1 MAKQKIY
8 DIIPPGKREK
18 TLLPRV
24 KGNSKDVIDKNLDI
38 RNGEEKSNP
47 AFIFSKKAGFLIAV
61 LIVFALGFYWFF
73 SSAKLVK
80 IELSPELNPLTFNA
94 RLSFST
100 STDELDL
107 SSSDLSQVVIP
118 AVPVEI
124 EETFNKQFFSS
135 EVAIEEKAEGTIR
148 VYNKHSRSISLV
160 AGTRFLSSSEPTR
173 QFHSKDKITIS
184 AGGYTDVSV
193 IASEADKSY
202 NIEACAFSIPGLRN
216 YSPPELYYDVFGRS
230 FSKMEGGRK
239 DVTHKVTEQAISEAR
254 EQLLELSREE
264 IRPILQNKVAPDYT
278 ILDNAIQINII
289 QAEPLDV
296 EVGQEADT
304 FVYQIRVKA
313 VALKAKTSFLLEF
326 AKSYIFSTL
335 PANKEFIEDSLTF
348 SFLPDEGR
356 GERELSADLEF
367 STKVYYSID
376 RDSLKEIARGRS
388 RGDISKYALEICPAL
403 LCPPK
408 IEFSPFWARRASIR
422 PEGVEIE
429 INFE

>member
-173 QFHSKDKITIS
+173 QFHSKDKKI
-184 AGGYTDVSV
+184 
-193 IASEADKSY
+193 
-202 NIEACAFSIPGLRN
+202 
-216 YSPPELYYDVFGRS
+216 GRAH
-230 FSKMEGGRK
+230 
-239 DVTHKVTEQAISEAR
+239 V
-254 EQLLELSREE
+254 
-264 IRPILQNKVAPDYT
+264 
-278 ILDNAIQINII
+278 
-289 QAEPLDV
+289 
-296 EVGQEADT
+296 
-304 FVYQIRVKA
+304 
-313 VALKAKTSFLLEF
+313 
-326 AKSYIFSTL
+326 
-335 PANKEFIEDSLTF
+335 
-348 SFLPDEGR
+348 
-356 GERELSADLEF
+356 
-367 STKVYYSID
+367 
-376 RDSLKEIARGRS
+376 
-388 RGDISKYALEICPAL
+388 
-403 LCPPK
+403 
-408 IEFSPFWARRASIR
+408 
-422 PEGVEIE
+422 
-429 INFE
+429 